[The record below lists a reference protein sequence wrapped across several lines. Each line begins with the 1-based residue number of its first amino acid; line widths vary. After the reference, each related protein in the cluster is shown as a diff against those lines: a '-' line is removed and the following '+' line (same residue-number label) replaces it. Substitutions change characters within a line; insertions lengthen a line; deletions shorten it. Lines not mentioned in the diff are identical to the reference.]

1 MIISTTS
8 LNVPHEVI
16 DVVMHHSAEKAGMFS
31 GGLDLDSF
39 FDKAKASIAEKAR
52 SKGGNGV
59 IGLDFEVRVL
69 PDGRTIEIFA
79 FGTVVKV

>member
-1 MIISTTS
+1 MIITTAS

-16 DVVMHHSAEKAGMFS
+16 DIVFHLESGKAGWTT
-31 GGLDLDSF
+31 GIDLDGT
-39 FDKAKASIAEKAR
+39 FDKAKAGLVEKAR

-59 IGLDFEVRVL
+59 IGCDFEVRVL
-69 PDGRTIEIFA
+69 GDGRTIEIFA